1 MENLS
6 NIERNIKKI
15 ISQYVTKETLEM
27 TDINPNYIVYL
38 LQEGRTI
45 VYDDCTQ
52 ELQDYLSQF

>member
-27 TDINPNYIVYL
+27 TDISPNHIVYL

-45 VYDDCTQ
+45 VNDDCTQ